1 MTPFGRLASSAFV
14 GRKRRI
20 WSTKRSMAGATFRRV
35 ANVNG
40 EITPLEE
47 ARISILDRGFLYG
60 DSVYEVFRT
69 YDGVPLFC
77 HEHFDRMD
85 NSARLI
91 AMKISQSRDE
101 MLDEI
106 RRTAAAA
113 NVPAGQDIYVRW
125 HVTRGTGALDLVPAA
140 DLKSTFVIILKE
152 VPKWKPEFY
161 SRGMTLAVT
170 QVRRNPVEALSPDI
184 KSGNY
189 LNNILGVAEA
199 VGIGADDCLMLN
211 PDGIVTEASNSNV
224 LFVIDGKVVSPN
236 VESGVLRGITRAAI
250 AKFSGTNG
258 FTYEEREMKASELT
272 KATECFV
279 TSATREV
286 MPVVRIRLENGEWRE
301 FPPGGGEMT
310 RRVAKAYKEFVAKY
324 VKENQRLKIL

>member
-1 MTPFGRLASSAFV
+1 M
-14 GRKRRI
+14 
-20 WSTKRSMAGATFRRV
+20 

-40 EITPLEE
+40 QITPLED

-69 YDGVPLFC
+69 YSGIPLFC

-91 AMKISQSRDE
+91 HMTISQSRGQ
-101 MLDEI
+101 MLDEM
-106 RRTAAAA
+106 RRTARAAK
-113 NVPAGQDIYVRW
+113 VPAGQDIYVRW
-125 HVTRGTGALDLVPAA
+125 HVTRGTGALDLVPAR
-140 DLKSTFVIILKE
+140 DLESSYVIIVKE
-152 VPKWKPEFY
+152 VPKWNPEFY
-161 SRGMTLAVT
+161 SKGMKLAVT
-170 QVRRNPVEALSPDI
+170 RVRRNPTAALSPDI

-199 VGIGADDCLMLN
+199 IELGADDCLMLN

-224 LFVIDGKVVSPN
+224 FFVIDGRLITPSF
-236 VESGVLRGITRAAI
+236 ESGVLRGITKAAI
-250 AKFSGTNG
+250 AKLAAQQGLALHET
-258 FTYEEREMKASELT
+258 ELPADELE

-286 MPVVRIRLENGEWRE
+286 MPVAALRLEKGNWRE
-301 FPPGGGEMT
+301 FPAGGGQKT
-310 RRVAKAYKEFVAKY
+310 RQVAQDYKKIVQQY
-324 VKENQRLKIL
+324 VDANASLRLL

>member
-1 MTPFGRLASSAFV
+1 
-14 GRKRRI
+14 
-20 WSTKRSMAGATFRRV
+20 MADATFRRM

-69 YDGVPLFC
+69 YDGIPLFC

-91 AMKISQSRDE
+91 GMKISQSREE
-101 MLDEI
+101 MLEEI
-106 RRTAAAA
+106 RRTASTA
-113 NVPAGQDIYVRW
+113 NVPKGQDIYVRW

-170 QVRRNPVEALSPDI
+170 GVRRNPVEALSPDI

-199 VGIGADDCLMLN
+199 VEIGADDCLMLN

-224 LFVIDGKVVSPN
+224 LFVIDGKVVTPN
-236 VESGVLRGITRAAI
+236 VESGVLRGITKAAI
-250 AKFSGTNG
+250 AKFSAANG
-258 FTYEEREMKASELT
+258 FTLEEREVPASELQ
-272 KATECFV
+272 KVTECFV

-286 MPVVRIRLENGEWRE
+286 MPVVRIRLENGKWHEL
-301 FPPGGGEMT
+301 PPGGGEMT
-310 RRVAKAYKEFVAKY
+310 RRIAKAYKEFVAKY
-324 VKENQRLKIL
+324 VKENQALRLL

>member
-1 MTPFGRLASSAFV
+1 MSS
-14 GRKRRI
+14 K
-20 WSTKRSMAGATFRRV
+20 SFRRM

-69 YDGVPLFC
+69 YAGVPLFC
-77 HEHFDRMD
+77 HEHFDRME

-91 AMKISQSRDE
+91 SMKISQSREE
-101 MLDEI
+101 MLDEM

-113 NVPAGQDIYVRW
+113 NVPKGQDIYVRW

-140 DLKSTFVIILKE
+140 DLKSSFVIILKE
-152 VPKWKPEFY
+152 VPKWNPEFY
-161 SRGMTLAVT
+161 SRGVRLAVT
-170 QVRRNPVEALSPDI
+170 RVRRNPVEALSPDI

-189 LNNILGVAEA
+189 LNNILGAAEA
-199 VGIGADDCLMLN
+199 VRIGADDCLMLN
-211 PDGIVTEASNSNV
+211 PAGIVTEASNSNV
-224 LFVIDGKVVSPN
+224 FFVIDGQLVTPS
-236 VESGVLRGITRAAI
+236 VESGVLRGITKGAI
-250 AKFSGTNG
+250 ARLGSTHG
-258 FTYEEREMKASELT
+258 FTLHDRELPVSELT

-286 MPVVRIRLENGEWRE
+286 MPVIGVRLESGEWRE
-301 FPPGGGEMT
+301 FPAGGGDVT
-310 RRVAKAYKEFVAKY
+310 RRVAKAYQRFVNRY
-324 VKENQRLKIL
+324 VEENDALRLV

>member
-1 MTPFGRLASSAFV
+1 MNDGP
-14 GRKRRI
+14 
-20 WSTKRSMAGATFRRV
+20 FRRM

-40 EITPLEE
+40 EITLLEE

-69 YDGVPLFC
+69 YSGVPLFC
-77 HEHFDRMD
+77 HEHFERME

-91 AMKISQSRDE
+91 EMTISQSREE
-101 MLDEI
+101 MLEEM

-113 NVPAGQDIYVRW
+113 NVPKGEDIYVRW

-140 DLKSTFVIILKE
+140 DLRSSYVIIVKE
-152 VPKWKPEFY
+152 VPKWNPEFY
-161 SRGMTLAVT
+161 SRGLRLAVT
-170 QVRRNPVEALSPDI
+170 RVRRNPVESLSPDI

-199 VGIGADDCLMLN
+199 VKTGADDCLMLN
-211 PDGIVTEASNSNV
+211 PSGVVTEASNSNV
-224 LFVIDGKVVSPN
+224 HFVIEGQLVTPSF
-236 VESGVLRGITRAAI
+236 ESGVLRGITKAAI
-250 AKFSGTNG
+250 GRLSAAHG
-258 FTYEEREMKASELT
+258 FNLHDRLLPASALM

-286 MPVVRIRLENGEWRE
+286 MPVVGLRLESGEWCE
-301 FPPGGGEMT
+301 FPAGGGKMT
-310 RRVAKAYKEFVAKY
+310 RLVANAYKEFVNEY
-324 VKENQRLKIL
+324 VKGHSDLRLV

>member
-1 MTPFGRLASSAFV
+1 MQTNS
-14 GRKRRI
+14 
-20 WSTKRSMAGATFRRV
+20 FRRM

-69 YDGVPLFC
+69 YSGVPLFC

-91 AMKISQSRDE
+91 SMTITQSRDE
-101 MLDEI
+101 MLNEM

-113 NVPAGQDIYVRW
+113 NMPQGQDVYVRW
-125 HVTRGTGALDLVPAA
+125 HVTRGTGALDLIPSA
-140 DLKSTFVIILKE
+140 DLKSSFVIILKE

-161 SRGMTLAVT
+161 STGMRLAVT
-170 QVRRNPVEALSPDI
+170 RVRRNPVVALSPDI

-199 VGIGADDCLMLN
+199 VKLGADDCLMLN
-211 PDGIVTEASNSNV
+211 PDGVVTEASNSNA
-224 LFVIDGKVVSPN
+224 LFVIDGQLVTPS
-236 VESGVLRGITRAAI
+236 VESGVLRGITKGAI
-250 AKFSGTNG
+250 ARLSSEYG
-258 FTYEEREMKASELT
+258 FKLHERQLKASELT
-272 KATECFV
+272 KATESFV

-286 MPVVRIRLENGEWRE
+286 MPVASIRLESGEWHE
-301 FPPGGGEMT
+301 LPAGGGEVT
-310 RRVAKAYKEFVAKY
+310 RRVAKAYKEFVTRY
-324 VKENQRLKIL
+324 VEEHAALRLL

>member
-1 MTPFGRLASSAFV
+1 
-14 GRKRRI
+14 
-20 WSTKRSMAGATFRRV
+20 MAATAFRRM

-40 EITPLEE
+40 EVTPLED

-77 HEHFDRMD
+77 HEHFDRLD

-91 AMKISQSRDE
+91 AMNVSQSRKE
-101 MLDEI
+101 MLDEM

-113 NVPAGQDIYVRW
+113 NVPRGQDIYVRW
-125 HVTRGTGALDLVPAA
+125 HITRGTGALDLIPAA
-140 DLKSTFVIILKE
+140 DLRSGFVIIVKE

-161 SRGMTLAVT
+161 SRGMRLAIT
-170 QVRRNPVEALSPDI
+170 RVRRNPVEALSPDI

-199 VGIGADDCLMLN
+199 VKTSADDCLMLN
-211 PDGIVTEASNSNV
+211 PSGIVTEASNSNV
-224 LFVIDGKVVSPN
+224 LFMIDGRLVTPS
-236 VESGVLRGITRAAI
+236 VESGVLRGITKGAI
-250 AKFSGTNG
+250 GRLSSAYG
-258 FTYEEREMKASELT
+258 FKLIEREIKAAELEN
-272 KATECFV
+272 ATECFV

-286 MPVVRIRLENGEWRE
+286 MPVVGIRLEDGRNRD

-310 RRVAKAYKEFVAKY
+310 HLVAQAYKDFVRKY
-324 VKENQRLKIL
+324 VAENAALRLL

>member
-1 MTPFGRLASSAFV
+1 MSESSL
-14 GRKRRI
+14 RR
-20 WSTKRSMAGATFRRV
+20 M

-40 EITPLEE
+40 EITPLED

-91 AMKISQSRDE
+91 HMKISQSREE
-101 MLDEI
+101 MLGEI

-113 NVPAGQDIYVRW
+113 NVPKGTDIYVRW
-125 HVTRGTGALDLVPAA
+125 HVTRGTGALDLVPSR
-140 DLKSTFVIILKE
+140 DLVSTYVIILKE

-161 SRGMTLAVT
+161 SSGMRLAVT
-170 QVRRNPVEALSPDI
+170 CVRRNPVEALSPDI

-199 VGIGADDCLMLN
+199 VELGADDCLMLN
-211 PDGIVTEASNSNV
+211 PAGLLTEASNSNV
-224 LFVIDGKVVSPN
+224 FFVIDGQLTTPN
-236 VESGVLRGITRAAI
+236 VESGVLRGITKAAI
-250 AKFSGTNG
+250 ATLG
-258 FTYEEREMKASELT
+258 EEIGYPLHERKLPAVQLSR
-272 KATECFV
+272 ATECCA

-286 MPVVRIRLENGEWRE
+286 LPESGVRLERGEWRE
-301 FPPGGGEMT
+301 CPAGGGEIT
-310 RRVAKAYKEFVAKY
+310 RRVAKAYKDFVQRY
-324 VKENQRLKIL
+324 VAENASLRLL